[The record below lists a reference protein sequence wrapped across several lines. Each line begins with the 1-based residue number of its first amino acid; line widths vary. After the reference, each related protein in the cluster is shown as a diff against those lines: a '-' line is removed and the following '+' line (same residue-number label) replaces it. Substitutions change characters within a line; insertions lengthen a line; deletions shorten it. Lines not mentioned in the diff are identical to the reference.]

1 MKAIDLG
8 KWIYKINLTA
18 MASRLIAAKGA
29 AEGPPAQLDFLKL
42 SPGTM
47 LSALVWAAP
56 NAQCLGQGVPSAL
69 ANSVLPYACYS
80 LARETAAA

>member
-8 KWIYKINLTA
+8 KWIYKINLTE

-29 AEGPPAQLDFLKL
+29 AEGPPAQLDFLRL

-47 LSALVWAAP
+47 LSALFWAAP
-56 NAQCLGQGVPSAL
+56 NTQCLGQGVPSAL
-69 ANSVLPYACYS
+69 ANLVLPYACYS

>member
-1 MKAIDLG
+1 MKVIDLG
-8 KWIYKINLTA
+8 KWIYKINLTE
-18 MASRLIAAKGA
+18 MASRLTAAKGA
-29 AEGPPAQLDFLKL
+29 AEGPPAQLDFLRL

-47 LSALVWAAP
+47 LSALFWAAP
-56 NAQCLGQGVPSAL
+56 NTECLGQGVPSAL